1 MNQDSLEDRKERFK
15 ALSRTERQ
23 ALIREKIRAQGL
35 EEGSGVKGAT
45 YDEEEVWNLI
55 RITSCFPEMETRR
68 S

>member
-55 RITSCFPEMETRR
+55 RITSCFPEMATE
-68 S
+68 